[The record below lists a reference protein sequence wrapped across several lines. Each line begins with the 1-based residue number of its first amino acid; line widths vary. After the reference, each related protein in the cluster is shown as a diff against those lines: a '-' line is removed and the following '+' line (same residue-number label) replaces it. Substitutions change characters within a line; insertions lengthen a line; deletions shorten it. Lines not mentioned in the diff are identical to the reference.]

1 MKLQLLLTTLLLSA
15 TPAIADDP
23 LYLKCNTTV
32 QYRKF
37 DMVREA
43 GEMDLVLYYKL
54 DLKNKLLTDSAYSE
68 QPPNKVKI
76 QNGMV
81 IEELELRD
89 DVFMA
94 TEIRFTKFEFD
105 PPGKFVGS
113 SYVEMDDNS
122 LVYEAELEGICETS
136 SKSAYEARK

>member
-1 MKLQLLLTTLLLSA
+1 MKPQLLRTTLLLSA
-15 TPAIADDP
+15 TSAIAEDP

-89 DVFMA
+89 DELMD
-94 TEIRFTKFEFD
+94 TENWFTKFLFD

-113 SYVEMDDNS
+113 SYVESDDKS
-122 LVYEAELEGICETS
+122 FIYEAELEGSCEAS
-136 SKSAYEARK
+136 NKSAFEAN

>member
-1 MKLQLLLTTLLLSA
+1 M
-15 TPAIADDP
+15 ADEF
-23 LYLKCNTTV
+23 LYLKCDTTV
-32 QYRKF
+32 QYQYMKI
-37 DMVREA
+37 DTVQEV
-43 GEMDLVLYYKL
+43 GEMDLVLYYEL

-68 QPPNKVKI
+68 DPPNEVKI

>member
-1 MKLQLLLTTLLLSA
+1 MK
-15 TPAIADDP
+15 ID
-23 LYLKCNTTV
+23 TV
-32 QYRKF
+32 QE
-37 DMVREA
+37 V
-43 GEMDLVLYYKL
+43 GEMDLVLYYEL

-68 QPPNKVKI
+68 DPPNEVKI

-105 PPGKFVGS
+105 PPGKLVGS

-122 LVYEAELEGICETS
+122 LVYVAELEGICETS